1 MDDNF
6 FINGPIKKLKAPEYS
21 PLETIQLLFQAF
33 FNITNNKRD
42 IQIKR
47 KSSSDRKIFVQKFH
61 FVLGEHDTIGGRLK
75 NFSEK

>member
-1 MDDNF
+1 MDDKF
-6 FINGPIKKLKAPEYS
+6 FISAPIKKLRLPEYS

-61 FVLGEHDTIGGRLK
+61 FVLGEDDTVGGRSK
-75 NFSEK
+75 NSSKK